1 MSALPELPEW
11 AVVTAD
17 RAAHIARVA
26 ALVDGWARARNV
38 GGAEAA
44 RWHRAAILHDALRD
58 APPEVLGRYA
68 PKGDWPASLWH
79 GPAAAAAAAKHGEQD
94 AGVLD
99 AIRYHSVGWADW
111 DSAGR
116 MLFLAD
122 YLEPGRTHLRK
133 ERALLAARVSA
144 EPEAVLRD
152 VVRLRMTW
160 LLERS
165 RPIRMETWELWNR
178 LAAGDS
184 SSSD

>member
-1 MSALPELPEW
+1 VSAKVGLPDW
-11 AVVTAD
+11 AVVTAE
-17 RAAHIARVA
+17 RAEHIARVA
-26 ALVDGWARARNV
+26 TLMDAWARTRGV
-38 GGAEAA
+38 GDAEAA

-58 APPEVLGRYA
+58 APAEVLGRYT
-68 PKGDWPASLWH
+68 PKGDWPATLWH
-79 GPAAAAAAAKHGEQD
+79 GPAAAAAARKHGEQD

-99 AIRYHSVGWADW
+99 AVRYHSIGWADW
-111 DSAGR
+111 DDAGR

-152 VVRLRMTW
+152 VLRLRLSW

-165 RPIRMETWELWNR
+165 RPIRKETWELWNR